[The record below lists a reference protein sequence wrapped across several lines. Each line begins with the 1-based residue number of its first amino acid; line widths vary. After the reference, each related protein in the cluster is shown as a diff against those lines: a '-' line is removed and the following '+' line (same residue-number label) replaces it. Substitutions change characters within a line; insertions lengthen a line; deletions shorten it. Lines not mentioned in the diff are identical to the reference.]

1 MHITF
6 FIRILEIFRNF
17 MVLNVKRLIATE
29 LILSFFTNF
38 CLSLTDSTNLSC
50 FDTNSSVSTFKS
62 YDNIEFQNELIHLET
77 KIDVVR
83 CNVFPEKVVH
93 KTVNNIIVKKTVNN
107 IIVKTKF
114 WYDEYND
121 NFCKMIE
128 TKIII
133 IFYYFYKQPSNS
145 NPGHGS

>member
-1 MHITF
+1 M
-6 FIRILEIFRNF
+6 
-17 MVLNVKRLIATE
+17 
-29 LILSFFTNF
+29 
-38 CLSLTDSTNLSC
+38 
-50 FDTNSSVSTFKS
+50 
-62 YDNIEFQNELIHLET
+62 ET

-128 TKIII
+128 TKLLLFFT
-133 IFYYFYKQPSNS
+133 IFISNHLIATQ
-145 NPGHGS
+145 GMEAD